1 MRTFLKCDLK
11 FGVLT
16 LTIYYA
22 FCSSNIYESLES
34 TKTGKFQCNI
44 SNVMVYIFNLLLLN
58 ELTDEI

>member
-11 FGVLT
+11 FGIFT
-16 LTIYYA
+16 LT
-22 FCSSNIYESLES
+22 IYESLES

-44 SNVMVYIFNLLLLN
+44 SNVMVYIFNLLLVN